1 MNPTAAQAQPKS
13 NASPT
18 TSLVIPLL
26 VCALAFFT
34 CSLHQSTLAQSRAPF
49 PMQVTSE
56 SFSDGGAIP
65 QQFTCDG
72 ADNSPGLRWTTVP
85 GKTKSLALV
94 MHDPDAPVDFT
105 HWLAYNIPP
114 SARELAAGASPRVA
128 MPKGSDEGM
137 NDFSHIGYGGPCP
150 PPGKPHHYIF
160 SIYALDAQLALPA
173 GSKRGELEAAIKRHM
188 IAMGRITG
196 LYQR

>member
-1 MNPTAAQAQPKS
+1 MNPAAANVQPKI
-13 NASPT
+13 NARPAAG
-18 TSLVIPLL
+18 VFVPLL
-26 VCALAFFT
+26 LCSLAFFT
-34 CSLHQSTLAQSRAPF
+34 YPRHPSTMAQSHAPF
-49 PMQVTSE
+49 PMQVTSS

-72 ADNSPGLRWTTVP
+72 ADTSPGLRWTTVP
-85 GKTKSLALV
+85 AKTRSLALV

-114 SARELAAGASPRVA
+114 SARELAVGASPRVA
-128 MPKGSDEGM
+128 MPKGADEGM

-160 SIYALDAQLALPA
+160 SIYALDADMALPA
-173 GSKRGELEAAIKRHM
+173 GSKRAELEAAIKQHV